1 MPDAQDITEGEDE
14 EHLFVDPILPG
25 ETRDALEAS
34 AGYLLTA
41 EQKRELPR
49 EPAERKRSPVLRA
62 VGWLLTTAALIAVL
76 VSSQSKIGIAIT
88 VVVFGLCCIGAL
100 GGEAETASCLA
111 VAYGLGILVMLFF
124 LPAGWMVLAAAG
136 YLGWLGL
143 LVTLRPGGSGNRLER
158 EYRRHYVRL
167 TDLDGEGRRIA
178 LRTVQSSLAV
188 EELAGS
194 VPADVDVA
202 PACQLVAE
210 QQWHIVQ
217 TLALREQLR
226 SELADRIGSTGSP
239 QVLAAAGPQIEVL
252 ETVLHVMDSQA
263 RALEE
268 YVARVRRAVE
278 LADERR
284 QIVEITDRND
294 AYADLIALATGG
306 QPVEMAIDSHD
317 VTEAERERDLLT
329 REMVDA
335 GRWLSA
341 AAAEARAEVEA
352 KLTTLADPLDRSH

>member
-1 MPDAQDITEGEDE
+1 MPDAQDVTEGEE
-14 EHLFVDPILPG
+14 EHLFVDPILPS

-34 AGYLLTA
+34 AGHLLTA

-49 EPAERKRSPVLRA
+49 EPAERKRSPVVRA
-62 VGWLLTTAALIAVL
+62 VGWLLTTAALIAML
-76 VSSQSKIGIAIT
+76 VSAQSKIGIAIT

-100 GGEAETASCLA
+100 DKEAETASCLA
-111 VAYGLGILVMLFF
+111 VVYGLGILVMLFF
-124 LPAGWMVLAAAG
+124 LPVGWMVLAAAG

-143 LVTLRPGGSGNRLER
+143 LVSLRPGGSGNGLER

-178 LRTVQSSLAV
+178 LQTVQSSLAV
-188 EELAGS
+188 EQLAGS

-202 PACQLVAE
+202 PAVQLVAE

-268 YVARVRRAVE
+268 YVGRVRRAVE

-317 VTEAERERDLLT
+317 VREAERERDLLT

-352 KLTTLADPLDRSH
+352 KLTTLANPLDQSH